1 MDRSSARRR
10 RAFRSRM
17 SGEGREARVRG
28 LEGCCATRRRGDT
41 AIRQCARAA
50 RPRREARRGRAAAF
64 GAQAGAASIGS
75 PMQAAGCIASA
86 RGGG

>member
-1 MDRSSARRR
+1 MRDTKARRY
-10 RAFRSRM
+10 
-17 SGEGREARVRG
+17 GN
-28 LEGCCATRRRGDT
+28 
-41 AIRQCARAA
+41 ARAA

>member
-1 MDRSSARRR
+1 MRVEKQRARSRRLLRDTKARRY
-10 RAFRSRM
+10 
-17 SGEGREARVRG
+17 GN
-28 LEGCCATRRRGDT
+28 
-41 AIRQCARAA
+41 ARAA

>member
-1 MDRSSARRR
+1 MRVEKHACAVSKAVARH
-10 RAFRSRM
+10 
-17 SGEGREARVRG
+17 EGA
-28 LEGCCATRRRGDT
+28 
-41 AIRQCARAA
+41 AIRRYGNARAA

>member
-1 MDRSSARRR
+1 MRVEKHACAVSKAVARH
-10 RAFRSRM
+10 
-17 SGEGREARVRG
+17 EGA
-28 LEGCCATRRRGDT
+28 
-41 AIRQCARAA
+41 AIRRYGNAR
-50 RPRREARRGRAAAF
+50 ARRGLAARRDEGGRRAAAF